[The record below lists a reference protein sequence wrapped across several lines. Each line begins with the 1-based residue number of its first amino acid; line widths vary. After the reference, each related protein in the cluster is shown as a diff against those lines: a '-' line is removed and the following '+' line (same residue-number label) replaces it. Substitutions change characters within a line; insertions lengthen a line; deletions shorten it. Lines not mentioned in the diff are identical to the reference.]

1 MLLQVPDPPVQDMQ
15 IDHFQLVSDVEHL
28 DKQAVKITTRARVP
42 EDHTIFSGH
51 FPGRPLMPGVLL
63 SELMA
68 QSSGFLLLSLADF
81 KKMPFLAALKE
92 VKLREFVLPGT
103 DLTCQAERIHDGS
116 GYAVM
121 KSRILRSVDK
131 KRVCDGTLTF
141 RIVPFANEELHQHM
155 LARAREVGLASNTS
169 GMEGAD

>member
-1 MLLQVPDPPVQDMQ
+1 MASQVSEPAVQDMH
-15 IDHFQLVSDVEHL
+15 IDHFQLVSSIEHVYE
-28 DKQAVKITTRARVP
+28 QALKISTRTRVP
-42 EDHTIFSGH
+42 GDHSIFSGH
-51 FPGRPLMPGVLL
+51 FPGHPLMPGVLL

-68 QSSGFLLLSLADF
+68 QTSGFLLLTLADF

-103 DLTCQAERIHDGS
+103 VLTCEAERIHDGS

-121 KSRILRSVDK
+121 KSRVLRSEDN

-155 LARAREVGLASNTS
+155 LARAREVGLASNAS
-169 GMEGAD
+169 SVEEAG